1 MRFLKKDDKFT
12 ENTAS
17 NGAEMCYN
25 KDSIG
30 AVGAVGDDGQVDH
43 EDRSSQ
49 QIGVF

>member
-1 MRFLKKDDKFT
+1 
-12 ENTAS
+12 
-17 NGAEMCYN
+17 MCYN

-30 AVGAVGDDGQVDH
+30 AAVGAAGDDGQVDH